1 MCGQYPQSDQQLK
14 AGRPVEQVLNLFAR
28 TRTNKEFIEI
38 AKKTRF
44 S

>member
-1 MCGQYPQSDQQLK
+1 MDSIRKATNSLK
-14 AGRPVEQVLNLFAR
+14 PEDSVEQVLNLFAR